1 MESVL
6 GEFLRLECLL
16 QPFKNLSIRTLLI
29 FRTLV
34 TSFISV
40 WMIFAFDRLG
50 MELVNS
56 ELCNKL
62 VSLHAARRRS
72 NGGNK
77 SEGRRG
83 VDRSRCK
90 LAPFSTSPLVKTLF

>member
-6 GEFLRLECLL
+6 GEFLGLECLL
-16 QPFKNLSIRTLLI
+16 QPFKNLSIQTLLI

-40 WMIFAFDRLG
+40 WIFAFDRLG

-72 NGGNK
+72 YGGNK

-83 VDRSRCK
+83 MDRSRCK

>member
-6 GEFLRLECLL
+6 GEFLGLECLL
-16 QPFKNLSIRTLLI
+16 QPFKNLSIQTLLI

-40 WMIFAFDRLG
+40 WIFAFDRLG

-56 ELCNKL
+56 G
-62 VSLHAARRRS
+62 S

-83 VDRSRCK
+83 MDRSRCK

>member
-6 GEFLRLECLL
+6 GEFLGLECLL
-16 QPFKNLSIRTLLI
+16 QPFKNLSIQTLLI

-40 WMIFAFDRLG
+40 WIFAFDRFG

-72 NGGNK
+72 YGGNK